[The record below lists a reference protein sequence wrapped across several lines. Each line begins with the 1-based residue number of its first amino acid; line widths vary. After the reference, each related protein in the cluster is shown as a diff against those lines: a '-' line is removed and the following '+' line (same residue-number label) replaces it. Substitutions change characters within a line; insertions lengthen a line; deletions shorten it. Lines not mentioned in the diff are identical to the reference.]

1 MVFARS
7 ILLVAL
13 MGGSAFAAGNPAEAK
28 QHFVQG
34 AAFYQQGRYL
44 EAVREFKAGRELAPL
59 PDFDF
64 NLGRAYEKLEQWDLA
79 IEAYRRYMTAV
90 PDSPEWSALR
100 ARVHILQDRMA
111 EDRVTQR
118 KAPPP
123 APEPRPAPAAPKP
136 ARAAVRPVAPPAP
149 PLAPPPAPPPTPPP
163 TPPSP
168 IEVAPLPSR
177 EGSPGLALPLIV
189 GGAALIGLGA
199 GLALAITV
207 DQDYAALVASCAPRC
222 AVEAWQPVQARETA
236 AGALLVL
243 AGVAAVADIALWIW
257 RGRHGRGDATAW
269 LPPLAPVAAVRF

>member
-7 ILLVAL
+7 ILFVAL

-28 QHFVQG
+28 QHFMQG

-64 NLGRAYEKLEQWDLA
+64 NLGRTYEKLEQWDLA

-90 PDSPEWSALR
+90 PDSPEWGALR

-118 KAPPP
+118 KAPP

-149 PLAPPPAPPPTPPP
+149 LPAPPPTPPP
-163 TPPSP
+163 P
-168 IEVAPLPSR
+168 IEVAPLAER
-177 EGSPGLALPLIV
+177 ERSPGLALPLIV

-199 GLALAITV
+199 GLALAVTV
-207 DQDYAALVASCAPRC
+207 DQDYAALIASCAPRC

-236 AGALLVL
+236 AGTLLVI
-243 AGVAAVADIALWIW
+243 AGVAAVADLALWIW
-257 RGRHGRGDATAW
+257 RARHGRGEATAW
-269 LPPLAPVAAVRF
+269 LPPFAPVAAVRF